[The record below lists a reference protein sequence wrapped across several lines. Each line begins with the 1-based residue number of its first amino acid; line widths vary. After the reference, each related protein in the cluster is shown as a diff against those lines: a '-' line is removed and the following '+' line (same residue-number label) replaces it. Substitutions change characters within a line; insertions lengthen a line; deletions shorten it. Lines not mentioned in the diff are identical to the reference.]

1 MGENGDLIS
10 DASPGVA
17 SSASTSRATRR
28 ELHSGLV
35 FPRQMH
41 SRLFCSSTA
50 SWTTLR
56 TPFAVATTI
65 NLWLQR
71 FQSAQDK
78 NPVSHGGSGVGSKA
92 KARHAASC
100 LWHFQENLG
109 ATKRGVGRRRLW
121 GSAKTCLQRSAA
133 LAGLR
138 TYFWMAPRAHWVV
151 GSCIAAERLIGRFS
165 HAVQVQAD
173 LQRRGTWGPWGR
185 WAYPRKEACS
195 KRPQTRWQLS
205 WLCNAN
211 HWFPNTCMFDHVWHS
226 KDFKGLRLT
235 AGHQLRYWL
244 WHALWFWLWYWFWFW
259 LLWLLCGC
267 CVVVD
272 PTWAILRQCCGHVGA
287 RLEPCWAIF
296 GRCWAYVAASRA
308 NSIEIQLVV
317 ETKSH

>member
-17 SSASTSRATRR
+17 SSASTSRVTRR

-41 SRLFCSSTA
+41 SRLFCSSTT

-165 HAVQVQAD
+165 YAVQVQAD

-195 KRPQTRWQLS
+195 KRPQTRLQLS

-211 HWFPNTCMFDHVWHS
+211 HIDSYWFPNMHVWHS
-226 KDFKGLRLT
+226 KAYAWQPATSCGTGCGTRCDSGCGT
-235 AGHQLRYWL
+235 GSGSGCCGCCVVVV
-244 WHALWFWLWYWFWFW
+244 
-259 LLWLLCGC
+259 WLLCGC

-287 RLEPCWAIF
+287 RLEPCWATL
-296 GRCWAYVAASRA
+296 GHLRA
-308 NSIEIQLVV
+308 MLGLCCG
-317 ETKSH
+317 